1 MSGHSK
7 WSTIKHK
14 KGKADAARGRL
25 FTKLI
30 REITVAARMGGGD
43 LSGNPRLRAAV
54 DAARAA
60 NMPGDNIQRGI
71 KKGTGELAGVSYE
84 DVTYEA
90 YGPDGCAI
98 LIDVTTDNRNR
109 SLTDIRTVVNKNG
122 GKMAEAGAVG
132 WVFEQKGLVIVAG
145 EGVTED
151 DLMMVVLDAGAE
163 ELEAGDAGE
172 DEDATFEVT
181 TPFTELDVVR
191 TAVEGAGF
199 KVREAKPV
207 RIPTTTVALTGKAAE
222 QALRLVDLLEDL
234 DDVTHVWANFDID
247 EETLAALDA

>member
-14 KGKADAARGRL
+14 KGKADAARGRI

-43 LSGNPRLRAAV
+43 VTGNPRLRAAV
-54 DAARAA
+54 DAAKAA
-60 NMPGDNIQRGI
+60 NMPNDNIARGI
-71 KKGTGELAGVSYE
+71 KKGTGDLAGVNYE
-84 DVTYEA
+84 DITYEA
-90 YGPDGCAI
+90 YGPDGCAV

-122 GKMAEAGAVG
+122 GKMAEVGSVG
-132 WVFEQKGLVIVAG
+132 WMFEQKGLVIVKG

-151 DLMMVVLDAGAE
+151 DLMMVVLEAGAE
-163 ELEAGDAGE
+163 NLEDGE
-172 DEDATFEVT
+172 DEGTFEVT

-191 TAVEGAGF
+191 QAVEAGGYG
-199 KVREAKPV
+199 VVEAKPV
-207 RIPTTTVALTGKAAE
+207 KIPTTTVTLGGKAADH
-222 QALRLVDLLEDL
+222 ALRLVDLLEDN
-234 DDVTHVWANFDID
+234 DDVTHVWANFDLD
-247 EETLAALDA
+247 EETLARLEQ